1 LQSLKAVKQGGL
13 ISVFGIWAEVWE
25 GLGFCGEKGLRLK
38 VEKVF
43 GWSEE
48 GVRGA
53 LELVGKREA
62 VGKIVVS
69 VGEA

>member
-1 LQSLKAVKQGGL
+1 MRGIFGGNRK
-13 ISVFGIWAEVWE
+13 VWE

-53 LELVGKREA
+53 FELVGKREA

>member
-1 LQSLKAVKQGGL
+1 LRGVGVL
-13 ISVFGIWAEVWE
+13 W
-25 GLGFCGEKGLRLK
+25 EKGLRLK